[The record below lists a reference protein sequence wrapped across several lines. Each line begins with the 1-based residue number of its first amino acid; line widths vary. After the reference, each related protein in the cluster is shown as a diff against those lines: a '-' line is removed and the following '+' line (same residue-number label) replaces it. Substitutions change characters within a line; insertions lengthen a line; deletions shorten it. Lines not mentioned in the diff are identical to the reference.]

1 MDLLCEVKF
10 AKNVLL
16 NLAGCGLR
24 KLVDEPPGPRD
35 LVRGQ
40 TFSTELRQFLL
51 GDLMPRLD
59 LDKSDG
65 HFAPVAIRNPDDR
78 SSHDGGMGVENVL
91 DLAGIDILAAA
102 DDHVLAPALNA
113 AISVLVETPQIAG
126 VKPAFGI
133 DCRSRR
139 FRIVEIVFH
148 DGVSAS
154 ADFADLSD
162 RHNRAGFRTD
172 DLDFGLRHGPA
183 DR

>member
-1 MDLLCEVKF
+1 MW
-10 AKNVLL
+10 
-16 NLAGCGLR
+16 
-24 KLVDEPPGPRD
+24 KLVDEPPNTRD
-35 LVRGQ
+35 LIGGQ

-65 HFAPVAIRNPDDR
+65 HFAPVVIRNPDDR
-78 SSHDGGMGVENVL
+78 SSHDGGMGVENIL

-139 FRIVEIVFH
+139 FRIVEIVLH

-162 RHNRAGFRTD
+162 RHNRAGFRTG
-172 DLDFGLRHGPA
+172 DLDFG
-183 DR
+183 

>member
-1 MDLLCEVKF
+1 MRSAEIGRRT
-10 AKNVLL
+10 AKYAGSCKRPDVFDRTPTI
-16 NLAGCGLR
+16 LAR
-24 KLVDEPPGPRD
+24 RPH
-35 LVRGQ
+35 
-40 TFSTELRQFLL
+40 S
-51 GDLMPRLD
+51 RLD
-59 LDKSDG
+59 LDKSYG

-78 SSHDGGMGVENVL
+78 SSHDRGVCIENVL

-113 AISVLVETPQIAG
+113 AISALVETPQIAG
-126 VKPAFGI
+126 VKPALGI

-139 FRIVEIVFH
+139 FGIVEIVFH

-162 RHNRAGFRTD
+162 RHNRAGFRAD

>member
-1 MDLLCEVKF
+1 
-10 AKNVLL
+10 
-16 NLAGCGLR
+16 
-24 KLVDEPPGPRD
+24 
-35 LVRGQ
+35 
-40 TFSTELRQFLL
+40 
-51 GDLMPRLD
+51 
-59 LDKSDG
+59 
-65 HFAPVAIRNPDDR
+65 
-78 SSHDGGMGVENVL
+78 MGVENVL

-102 DDHVLAPALNA
+102 YDHVLAPALNT
-113 AISVLVETPQIAG
+113 AIPVLVETPQIAG

-154 ADFADLSD
+154 ADFAYLSD

-183 DR
+183 VEIQSGRGSSGSVCVTYGDTSVSDRNINALISTPPHHIWKNLRPPPPD